1 MVCEINEQFL
11 SVKKDRD
18 GKKVHAM
25 FWPFETK
32 TASTRR
38 LMPFWMDGV
47 HDHVNVV
54 AAACGHQN
62 FSLFCNTLF
71 SACMWRVCLE
81 MSSRTTLISLNSS
94 AAALWMALGFL

>member
-25 FWPFETK
+25 FWPLETK
-32 TASTRR
+32 TASTCG
-38 LMPFWMDGV
+38 LMPFRMDGV
-47 HDHVNVV
+47 HDHATVV
-54 AAACGHQN
+54 AVVYSHQN
-62 FSLFCNTLF
+62 FSLFCNSLLK
-71 SACMWRVCLE
+71 ACMWRVCLE

-94 AAALWMALGFL
+94 AAALWMALGFR